1 MTPPLLVS
9 QTPAVVCQSFR
20 LDAKSRGFTLIEL
33 LTVIAIIGILAAIII
48 PTVGKVRDT
57 ARASQCASNMRQV
70 GMSVMAYA
78 NDNKNATPSAFG
90 SGVLYSGQPRSW
102 YLQLVPYFGGNFA
115 SAEQTRKALRMLTCP
130 ASVRTLSGQEDVPWN
145 GFSDANWPHIADF
158 GINWTVNNPQYRPGQ
173 PPILTRFDAPRT
185 PSKTPLLAEMVH
197 QNNFIA
203 ATFAAARPES
213 DQAAFA
219 AGQGQY
225 QRFTQRHGGGGNIL
239 FFDGHV
245 ERQRYDALQA
255 LAGTTAEDR
264 LAYVEG
270 RR

>member
-1 MTPPLLVS
+1 MFVGPLCS
-9 QTPAVVCQSFR
+9 DKRA
-20 LDAKSRGFTLIEL
+20 RGFTLIEL

-57 ARASQCASNMRQV
+57 ARASQCASNMRQI

-90 SGVLYSGQPRSW
+90 TGVLYSGQPRSW
-102 YLQLVPYFGGNFA
+102 YLQLVPYFGGNFS

-130 ASVRTLSGQEDVPWN
+130 ASVRTMSGQEDVPWN

-158 GINWTVNNPQYRPGQ
+158 GINWAVNNPNYRPGQ
-173 PPILTRFDAPRT
+173 PPILTRFDAART

-197 QNNFIA
+197 QNNFVA
-203 ATFAAARPES
+203 ATFTAARPES

-219 AGQGQY
+219 AGTGQY
-225 QRFTQRHGGGGNIL
+225 QRFTQRHGGGGNVL

-245 ERQRYDALQA
+245 ERHRYDALQA
-255 LAGTTAEDR
+255 LAGTTSEDR